1 MSLEPV
7 LGDADYC
14 YLTTTGRVSGE
25 PHTIE
30 IWFALLGGSAYVL
43 AGGRERSDW
52 VKNARANSSVRLRIG
67 DRQRGPVF
75 DARARTDVGGDEEA
89 RARQAVAGKY
99 RARGHDGLDEWE
111 REALVVAIDLQ
122 R

>member
-1 MSLEPV
+1 MSLDPA

-25 PHTIE
+25 PRTIE
-30 IWFALLGGSAYVL
+30 IWFALVGDSAYLL
-43 AGGRERSDW
+43 AGGRDQSDW

-75 DARARTDVGGDEEA
+75 DGTARTRVGGDEEA
-89 RARQAVAGKY
+89 QARQAVAGKY
-99 RARGHDGLDEWE
+99 RARGHGELDEWE